1 MPWAIQRISDQAFL
15 PIGKRGHFSRIEI
28 GDYGP
33 PRLFAT
39 KSGAQV
45 SLHNWSLGYWR
56 TEREWEST
64 NEYGDGYYVQG
75 IPVPIGKGA
84 RDKNDYRVVEVQLVV
99 SEEKAA

>member
-1 MPWAIQRISDQAFL
+1 MPWAIQRISDGAFL
-15 PIGKRGHFSRIEI
+15 PLHKRGHFSRTEI

-39 KSGAQV
+39 KNGAQV
-45 SLHNWSLGYWR
+45 SMHNWCSGYWH

-75 IPVPIGKGA
+75 LPVPIGKGA
-84 RDKNDYRVVEVQLVV
+84 RDKNDYRVVEVQLIVKD
-99 SEEKAA
+99 EDK